1 VPLSPPAF
9 TSPARLSL
17 RHASSYRYSVVTMQQ
32 NLWDKDETSRFRE
45 MLTRAVRT
53 NKQSTNKGKV
63 KKIVIAQKETES
75 AEESEV
81 QEYVTWY
88 TKYTKMIFPEVARIA
103 LFDNLKSVPSLL
115 FATQSSAGSSATV
128 GGCMRNNVAN
138 YQNMTPEEKKK
149 IYENA
154 LFVSNLA
161 TVTLGMVILALL
173 VGDALKIYHE
183 FRLYYPDLQFQK
195 ELLQYHADLSMS
207 KL

>member
-1 VPLSPPAF
+1 
-9 TSPARLSL
+9 
-17 RHASSYRYSVVTMQQ
+17 MQQ
-32 NLWDKDETSRFRE
+32 NPWDKDETSRFRE
-45 MLTRAVRT
+45 MLTKAVRT
-53 NKQSTNKGKV
+53 NKRKV
-63 KKIVIAQKETES
+63 DKIVIAQKETES

-88 TKYTKMIFPEVARIA
+88 LDSIFPEVARIA

-138 YQNMTPEEKKK
+138 YQNMTPEAKKK

-161 TVTLGMVILALL
+161 TVTLGVVILALL

-195 ELLQYHADLSMS
+195 EFLEYHVDLSMS